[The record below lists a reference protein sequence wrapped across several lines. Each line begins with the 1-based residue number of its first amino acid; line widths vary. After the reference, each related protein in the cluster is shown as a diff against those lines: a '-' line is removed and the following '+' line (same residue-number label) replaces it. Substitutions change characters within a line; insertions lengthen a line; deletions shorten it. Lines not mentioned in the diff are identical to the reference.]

1 MFKQKLL
8 SSIREIPNYPKEGIL
23 FRDITTLIGNAEAFS
38 TLINHLKERYESQKI
53 DYIVGLESRGFIF
66 GSALAYALNVGFVP
80 IRKKGKLPYK
90 TISKSYAL
98 EYGEDSIEIHID
110 AFGEKKGARVVLI
123 DDLIAT
129 GGTAGA
135 GVELIEAIGAEC
147 VEACFLLDLV
157 SLGGSKEL
165 SKKVSVYSV
174 LEIE

>member
-1 MFKQKLL
+1 MLKQKLL

-23 FRDITTLIGNAEAFS
+23 FRDITTLIGNSEAFFD
-38 TLINHLKERYESQKI
+38 LINHFKTRYENQKI
-53 DYIVGLESRGFIF
+53 DYIVGLESRGFVF
-66 GSALAYALNVGFVP
+66 GSALAYALKVGFVP

-129 GGTAGA
+129 GGTASA
-135 GVELIEAIGAEC
+135 GVELIEAIGGEC
-147 VEACFLLDLV
+147 VEACFLLDLTA
-157 SLGGSKEL
+157 LGGSKEL
-165 SKKVSVYSV
+165 AKKVSVYSV